1 MSQYDPYN
9 ETVREYFQH
18 TAHAGD
24 LRGDHAQVLDAAVAE
39 SARGARITLLAGIED
54 GIIRE
59 MRYRV
64 WGCPHLIAATEWL
77 CERRESEPVASLGD
91 FPLQEIMRQLSV
103 PVEKTGRILLLED
116 ALNSLKTQY
125 ACTN

>member
-1 MSQYDPYN
+1 MSQHEPYN
-9 ETVREYFQH
+9 ETVREYFHH

-24 LRGDHAQVLDAAVAE
+24 LSRDHPQVLDAEATE
-39 SARGARITLLAGIED
+39 STRGARITLSAGIED
-54 GIIRE
+54 GTIRE

-77 CERRESEPVASLGD
+77 CERRESEPVASLGG
-91 FPLQEIMRQLSV
+91 FPLQEIMRQLAV

-116 ALNSLKTQY
+116 ALKSLKAQY